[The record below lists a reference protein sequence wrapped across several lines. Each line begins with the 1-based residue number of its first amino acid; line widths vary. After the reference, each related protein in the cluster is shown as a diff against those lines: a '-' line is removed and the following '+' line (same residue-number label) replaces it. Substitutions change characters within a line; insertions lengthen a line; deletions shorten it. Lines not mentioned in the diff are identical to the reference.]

1 MIICIDPSFNNFG
14 YALLNESLNVVDVG
28 VFKTEK
34 SKNKQVRI
42 SDDDSF
48 RTQSLASGIGQ
59 YILKNKVKGIMG
71 ERPSGAQTA
80 SALKSFSISNSVI
93 DCIAALM
100 NIPIETCTP
109 GETKM
114 GLCGR
119 KSAGKK
125 DVMDAAAKYYN
136 WKVTEKRVKT
146 KKGERIDK
154 VYYPLGI
161 KMGAGKFEHIADAL
175 SAFQFLKSGSS
186 IVKLYSKSA
195 LVA

>member
-1 MIICIDPSFNNFG
+1 MLLAIDPSFSNFG
-14 YALLNESLNVVDVG
+14 YAMLDEKLDVVDVG
-28 VFKTEK
+28 VWITERD
-34 SKNKQVRI
+34 KNKKTRT

-48 RTQSLASGIGQ
+48 RAQQLARLIGE
-59 YILKNKVKGIMG
+59 YIIKNNIRGIMG

-80 SALKSFSISNSVI
+80 MALKSFCTANTIV
-93 DCIAALM
+93 DCISALM
-100 NIPIETCTP
+100 GLPVEWCTP
-109 GETKM
+109 GETKK
-114 GLCGR
+114 GFVGR

-125 DVMDAAAKYYN
+125 EIMEAVAKYYN
-136 WKVTEKRVKT
+136 WKVGEKKVKT

-186 IVKLYSKSA
+186 IVKLYAKTA

>member
-1 MIICIDPSFNNFG
+1 MILAIDPTFSNFG
-14 YALLNESLNVVDVG
+14 YALLNEKLEVADVG
-28 VFKTEK
+28 VWTTKRDTNKKTR
-34 SKNKQVRI
+34 V

-48 RTQSLASGIGQ
+48 RTQQLARQIGE
-59 YILKNKVKGIMG
+59 YVINKNIRGIMG

-80 SALKSFSISNSVI
+80 MALKSFCTANTIV
-93 DCIAALM
+93 DCISALM
-100 NIPIETCTP
+100 GLPVEWCTP

-114 GLCGR
+114 GFVGR

-125 DVMDAAAKYYN
+125 EIMDAVAKYYN
-136 WKVTEKRVKT
+136 WKVTDKKVKT

-186 IVKLYSKSA
+186 IVKLYAKTT